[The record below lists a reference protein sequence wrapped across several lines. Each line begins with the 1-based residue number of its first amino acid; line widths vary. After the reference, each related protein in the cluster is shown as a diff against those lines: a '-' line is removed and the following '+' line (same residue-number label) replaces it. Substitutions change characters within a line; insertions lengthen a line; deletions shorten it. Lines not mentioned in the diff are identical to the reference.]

1 MKEGRPLIKGLMA
14 HCTLDEREDLAIL
27 DKRIGPATLDKRVF
41 QLLGLAK
48 RLFGSC
54 QKTFWVLPKDF
65 LGFAKRS
72 M

>member
-1 MKEGRPLIKGLMA
+1 MKEGRPLIKGLVA

-41 QLLGLAK
+41 QLSLHCWVLPKDFLGLAK

-54 QKTFWVLPKDF
+54 QKIHV
-65 LGFAKRS
+65 GF
-72 M
+72 